1 MSDTFRASNGVVILK
16 SGDFL
21 LSDDFEPLWPSAQ
34 KALLEYFISQKE
46 ELIV

>member
-1 MSDTFRASNGVVILK
+1 MDNAFRASNGVVIVR

-21 LSDDFEPLWPSAQ
+21 VSDDFEPLWPSAQ
-34 KALLEYFISQKE
+34 KALLEYFVSQKA